1 MAPSFD
7 SIIVHHSNSNNNNNI
22 IIIELIQY
30 KSSEYISKGISPN
43 NKGILDLKIIL
54 SEYNKIYN
62 EEHINFYNQ
71 LPNSQKIL
79 FIISNKPLMEYEKI
93 KTFLD
98 NEEHFQQNIDNI
110 LPKGVCII
118 SHEVFEFYAGPFL
131 DILYIPLSSSD
142 NDYKKK

>member
-7 SIIVHHSNSNNNNNI
+7 SIIVHHSNSNNNNNN
-22 IIIELIQY
+22 IIELIQY

-43 NKGILDLKIIL
+43 NKEIL
-54 SEYNKIYN
+54 SEYNKISN
-62 EEHINFYNQ
+62 EKHINFYNQ

-98 NEEHFQQNIDNI
+98 NEKYLQQNIDNI
-110 LPKGVCII
+110 LPKSVCII